1 MDLLFPVPLLPS
13 VRILFG
19 KISQFINFIL
29 CEFFMLVY
37 SVCILIYMGG
47 SVYCKYTH
55 MHPEVREV
63 SSSIALSLFV
73 FRHYFSL
80 NMKHII
86 LGGKQAP
93 GICLSLS
100 PILDPILELHT
111 AHATCL
117 TEYGCLGFGLR
128 ASCLHNKCA
137 PAANCWFCILKI
149 DLRGL
154 HVPLYLVYC
163 LCCGIGQ
170 DISRFFFP
178 YFY

>member
-1 MDLLFPVPLLPS
+1 
-13 VRILFG
+13 
-19 KISQFINFIL
+19 
-29 CEFFMLVY
+29 MLVY

-100 PILDPILELHT
+100 PILELHT

-154 HVPLYLVYC
+154 HMPLYLVYC

-170 DISRFFFP
+170 DLSRVFFS
-178 YFY
+178 YFYWSMHLANLGLHLNYTDRFISAVYSHMWCLHTETTY